1 LQPRFYAVDFDM
13 DGLLER
19 AVHAAVAGRTVKT
32 PSPEDLL
39 LVLSVHAAKH
49 VWERLIWLCDIAQ
62 ILKRENLDWDWVQAR
77 VRQFGIERI
86 LHITLLLANH
96 LLTAPIPAA
105 IEEVTAEDRA
115 ARAFADK
122 IAGDVARG
130 VSYGE
135 EQVSYF
141 RLMMQLRERKADR
154 LRFLTRLTFTPGPGE
169 WGTVRLPK
177 PLFPLYRVVRLARL
191 ASRFAR
197 G

>member
-1 LQPRFYAVDFDM
+1 M
-13 DGLLER
+13 
-19 AVHAAVAGRTVKT
+19 
-32 PSPEDLL
+32 S
-39 LVLSVHAAKH
+39 
-49 VWERLIWLCDIAQ
+49 
-62 ILKRENLDWDWVQAR
+62 
-77 VRQFGIERI
+77 
-86 LHITLLLANH
+86 
-96 LLTAPIPAA
+96 
-105 IEEVTAEDRA
+105 DRA
-115 ARAFADK
+115 ARSFADK
-122 IAGDVARG
+122 IAADVARG

-169 WGTVRLPK
+169 WETLRLPK